1 MRVNKEYNKSEVED
15 GIGYNL
21 STDRLRLQSWKEAK
35 RRQQKKDE
43 CNL

>member
-15 GIGYNL
+15 GIGYKL

-35 RRQQKKDE
+35 RKKKVDKG
-43 CNL
+43 